1 MGIISATSSVPIYA
15 QLVWILGKLM
25 EGIYFVLGKVN
36 IHNTGLAIIIFTII
50 LYTLMWPLMEKQQRF
65 TRMSSMM
72 NPEIQKVQKKY
83 KGKNDPESMGKMRQ
97 ETQAIYNKYGM
108 SPSGGCVVSL
118 IQFPILFA
126 LYSVIRNL
134 PTYVGQVNNVFIDLA
149 TSITNQKGFQKI
161 MEAIGTKAPINIS
174 ASRYSYKEPSTLV
187 DVLYKF
193 QDKNWETLKDKFPSL
208 DSLIDTTKAGAN
220 HLNNFLGLNIM
231 ESPFNAIKTAFKT
244 GSSKGWSGALVWI
257 IIGSILI
264 PVLAGLTQFVSAKIM
279 SSTQKRKTESKDQ
292 MQQQMNSM
300 LKVMPL
306 ISVWMG
312 FTLPTYLGTYWV
324 VSAVVRTVQAV
335 IINRKIDKV
344 PLEVMIEE
352 NQKKLE
358 KKKARKKN
366 KEGADEIIKMSR
378 TSTKNVANDRN
389 KNLKNTMNTKE
400 KQEKLEKAAELRKK
414 ASKGSLSAGANLV
427 QKFNQNEMDK

>member
-15 QLVWILGKLM
+15 QLVWVLGKLM
-25 EGIYFVLGKVN
+25 EGIYFVLGKVH

-50 LYTLMWPLMEKQQRF
+50 LYTLMWPLMEKQQKF

-83 KGKNDPESMGKMRQ
+83 KGKNDPESMGRMRQ

-134 PTYVGQVNNVFIDLA
+134 PTYVGQVNDVFIDLA
-149 TSITNQKGFQKI
+149 TQIMYQQGFQKI
-161 MEAIGTKAPINIS
+161 MEAIGTKPPINIS
-174 ASRYSYKEPSTLV
+174 ASRYSYKEPSTLI
-187 DVLYKF
+187 DVMYKF
-193 QDKNWETLKDKFPSL
+193 QDKNWTQLKDKFPSL
-208 DSLIDTTKAGAN
+208 HSLIDTTKAGAN

-231 ESPFNAIKTAFKT
+231 ESPFNAIKGAFKS
-244 GSSKGWSGALVWI
+244 GSANGWSGALVWI
-257 IIGSILI
+257 IIGSVLI
-264 PVLAGLTQFVSAKIM
+264 PVLAGLTQFISAKIM
-279 SSTQKRKTESKDQ
+279 SSSQKRKTESKDQ

-324 VSAVVRTVQAV
+324 VSAVVRTIQAI
-335 IINRKIDKV
+335 IINHKIDKI
-344 PLEVMIEE
+344 PLDDMIDE
-352 NQKKLE
+352 NKKKLE
-358 KKKARKKN
+358 KKKEKKRK

-378 TSTKNVANDRN
+378 TSTKNVTADSN
-389 KNLKNTMNTKE
+389 KKLKNMSTKE
-400 KQEKLEKAAELRKK
+400 KQEKLEKAAEARKK

-427 QKFNQNEMDK
+427 QKFNSNETDN

>member
-25 EGIYFVLGKVN
+25 EGIYFVLGKVH

-65 TRMSSMM
+65 TRMSSIM

-83 KGKNDPESMGKMRQ
+83 KGKNDPESMGRMRQ

-134 PTYVGQVNNVFIDLA
+134 PTYVGQVNDVFIDLA
-149 TSITNQKGFQKI
+149 TSITQQKGFQKI
-161 MEAIGTKAPINIS
+161 MEAIGSKPPININP
-174 ASRYSYKEPSTLV
+174 SRYSYKEPATLI

-208 DSLIDTTKAGAN
+208 HSLIDTTKAGAN
-220 HLNNFLGLNIM
+220 HLNNFIGLNIM

-244 GSSKGWSGALVWI
+244 GSAKGWSGALVWI
-257 IIGSILI
+257 VIGSIMI

-279 SSTQKRKTESKDQ
+279 SSSQKRQSQSKDQ

-344 PLEVMIEE
+344 PLEDMIAE

-389 KNLKNTMNTKE
+389 KNLKNKMNTKE
-400 KQEKLEKAAELRKK
+400 KQEKLERAAELRKK
-414 ASKGSLSAGANLV
+414 AGKGSLSAGANLV